1 MGNTL
6 NIVAMIGMIFNAV
19 LGAAQLVGHVPM
31 KRPGAKNRPP
41 ATDNFAYWSFALA
54 RFVGVLVWLGAYT
67 KQDLLVRSDGAIHWG
82 LPTGLTAAVGIDIFS
97 VSMLV
102 SGNGFSTLAST
113 LSVLLGAFSWYLG
126 RELVLND
133 NIGHF
138 TVGAAAV
145 LLFPTLFNVI
155 TNGLARINLLQGG
168 YILAAGVLF
177 VTLAG
182 LDLLK
187 TSVIGESLT
196 LILWMVLSGVF
207 ALVAILY
214 CFLAIKWH
222 PLKRIAMPHRADAV
236 GQW

>member
-1 MGNTL
+1 MGNVL
-6 NIVAMIGMIFNAV
+6 NGVALAGMIFNGV
-19 LGAAQLVGHVPM
+19 LGVAQLVGHVPM
-31 KRPGAKNRPP
+31 KRPGAKIRPP

-54 RFVGVLVWLGAYT
+54 RFISVLVWLGAYT
-67 KQDLLVRSDGAIHWG
+67 KQDLLVRSDGSIHWG
-82 LPTGLTAAVGIDIFS
+82 LPIGLTAAVGVDIFS

-113 LSVLLGAFSWYLG
+113 VSVLLGALSWYLG

-138 TVGAAAV
+138 VVGAAAV
-145 LLFPTLFNVI
+145 ALFPTLFNVV
-155 TNGLARINLLQGG
+155 TNGVANLNLLQTG

-177 VTLAG
+177 SLLAG

-196 LILWMVLSGVF
+196 LILWIVLSGVF

-222 PLKRIAMPHRADAV
+222 PLKRFVMPHRADTP
-236 GQW
+236 GQF